1 MFPVISMDVRYKKT
15 WNFLFFYYYVLHST
29 IIFSYLCYDK
39 LLVLAYIMRNIVLYR
54 LTFAIGILMAV
65 NLAKAQKP
73 AIDLLP
79 SSHQYM
85 HPAAILDT
93 SSVNDTLIHIVPFIS
108 PDTVNTDSL
117 KVKKEKKRQ
126 FQFGLNLDS
135 ILHKGEVRKNQVGS
149 RSGLFPLIMKNLNP
163 IKLFIHITALN

>member
-1 MFPVISMDVRYKKT
+1 M
-15 WNFLFFYYYVLHST
+15 NN
-29 IIFSYLCYDK
+29 
-39 LLVLAYIMRNIVLYR
+39 LVLYKIAFLAG
-54 LTFAIGILMAV
+54 LLMAV
-65 NLAKAQKP
+65 SEASGQKP

-93 SSVNDTLIHIVPFIS
+93 SSVNDTLTYIAPIQETDS
-108 PDTVNTDSL
+108 SATDSL
-117 KVKKEKKRQ
+117 EVQKKKKRQ

-135 ILHKGEVRKNQVGS
+135 ILHKGEVRKNQVGA
-149 RSGLFPLIMKNLNP
+149 RSGLFPLLMKKTNP